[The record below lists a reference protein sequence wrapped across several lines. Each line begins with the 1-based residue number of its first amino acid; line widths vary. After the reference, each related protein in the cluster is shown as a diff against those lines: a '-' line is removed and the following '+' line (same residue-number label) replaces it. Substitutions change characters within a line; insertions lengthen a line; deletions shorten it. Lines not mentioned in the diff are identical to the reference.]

1 MNKARL
7 YWSLQIGAWLIF
19 AVLQMIGFVE
29 FQQKELTSTQVYFYL
44 SEAAAFM
51 LITHFFRYVL
61 IKSGWLSLYFRELI
75 PRVVFSV
82 IVMAMVMYGIRLL
95 ISLPLDIFV
104 ASAAFD
110 SGKLISLV
118 TGYTIILFLWAVFYL
133 TYHYFERY
141 NLSLKRQAEMNE
153 IELSNLKSQ
162 LNPHFI
168 FNALNSIRALVDED
182 PKKSKHAI
190 TQLST
195 ILRSTLV
202 SDQNSLANF
211 EDELKT
217 VRNYLGLESIRYE
230 ERLKVD
236 YEIDPE
242 SYKFQVPPLMLQT
255 LVENGIKHGISQLKE
270 GGVIKISSKVKG
282 DHLQLII
289 RNSGQLRKMNGRAHK
304 KPGGLGL
311 INTRRRLDLIYG
323 KNASFQIKNESGTM
337 VRTELVLPYNRME
350 YESADN

>member
-1 MNKARL
+1 MNKTRL
-7 YWSLQIGAWLIF
+7 YWSLQIGTWLIF
-19 AVLQMIGFVE
+19 AILQMIGYVE
-29 FQQKELTSTQVYFYL
+29 YQNKELTSTQVFFYL
-44 SEAAAFM
+44 AEAVAFI
-51 LITHFFRYVL
+51 LVTHMFRYVL
-61 IKSGWLSLYFRELI
+61 IRTGWLSLNFSELI
-75 PRVVFSV
+75 PRVVLSV
-82 IVMAMVMYGIRLL
+82 VVIAVILYSLRLL

-110 SGKLISLV
+110 PAKLISLV
-118 TGYTIILFLWAVFYL
+118 TGYAILLFLWAVFYL

-217 VRNYLGLESIRYE
+217 VKNYLGLESIRYE

-242 SYKFQVPPLMLQT
+242 SYRFQVPPLMLQT
-255 LVENGIKHGISQLKE
+255 LVENGIKHGISQLKQ

-282 DHLQLII
+282 NHLHLII
-289 RNSGQLRKMNGRAHK
+289 RNSGQLRRTNGRSHK
-304 KPGGLGL
+304 KVSGLGL
-311 INTRRRLDLIYG
+311 INTQRRLDLIYG
-323 KNASFQIKNESGTM
+323 KDALFQIKNESGTM
-337 VRTELVLPYNRME
+337 VRTELVLPNNRIE
-350 YESADN
+350 HESADN